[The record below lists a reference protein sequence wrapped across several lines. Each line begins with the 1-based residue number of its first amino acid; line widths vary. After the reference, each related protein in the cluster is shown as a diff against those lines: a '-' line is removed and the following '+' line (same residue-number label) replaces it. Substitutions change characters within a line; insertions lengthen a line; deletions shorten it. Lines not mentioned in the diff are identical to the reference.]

1 MKQREHREYEPPNN
15 DVSAGQE
22 SEYDPRNEPQPH
34 ALYNIRDP
42 PQHAQQQYYHTE
54 RRTRANATATGTVY
68 YHVTDRHEDAHE
80 PGGGGRTTTPTPMW
94 STATCTWRTC
104 FTDIATSHKGTI
116 RTNTM
121 SDLSPL
127 SRELRV
133 RQLEKL
139 VRQWHGSRQSHHG
152 WTRTLGARLRPQ
164 MLPTCIRSACTPPQP
179 LRGTAT
185 RGRPW
190 PRRISSR
197 KKPPA
202 RPTQ

>member
-1 MKQREHREYEPPNN
+1 MIPGASPNLTRSITSTTLPNTRSSNTTTRKEERGRTQRPP
-15 DVSAGQE
+15 VQCTTTS
-22 SEYDPRNEPQPH
+22 
-34 ALYNIRDP
+34 
-42 PQHAQQQYYHTE
+42 
-54 RRTRANATATGTVY
+54 RTDTRTPTN
-68 YHVTDRHEDAHE
+68 

-104 FTDIATSHKGTI
+104 LTDIATSHMGTI

-164 MLPTCIRSACTPPQP
+164 MLSTCVRSACTPPQP
-179 LRGTAT
+179 LRGPAT
-185 RGRPW
+185 RARPW